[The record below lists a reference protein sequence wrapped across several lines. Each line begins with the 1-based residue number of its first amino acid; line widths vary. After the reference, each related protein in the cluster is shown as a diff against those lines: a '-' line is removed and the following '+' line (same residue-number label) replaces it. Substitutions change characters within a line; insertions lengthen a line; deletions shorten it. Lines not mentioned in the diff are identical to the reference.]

1 MIYSQLWHNPKM
13 ITWPTPLP
21 TLIDGNFM
29 LRPWALDDAPRV
41 HELCQDP
48 LIQEYTTI
56 PVPYEL
62 HHATAFVEAQQKSD
76 DHTQISFAGVLDG
89 EVVLSISLHSIAE
102 FDHICELGYWL
113 APEARGAGLAAKA
126 ARMITD
132 FGFAIGFRRISAIVL
147 PENPASQKTLLN
159 AGFELENVVRQG
171 MTRRD
176 GTQTDAVLF
185 ARFPS
190 VTISD

>member
-1 MIYSQLWHNPKM
+1 MWHNPEM
-13 ITWPTPLP
+13 ITWHSPLP
-21 TLIDGNFM
+21 TLMDGNFL
-29 LRPWALDDAPRV
+29 LRPWQLDDAQAV
-41 HELCQDP
+41 FELCQDP

-56 PVPYEL
+56 PVPYTFE
-62 HHATAFVEAQQKSD
+62 HATGFVTRHTNSD
-76 DHTQISFAGVLDG
+76 DRTAIAFAGVLDG
-89 EVVLSISLHSIAE
+89 EVVMSISLHSIAE

-113 APEARGAGLAAKA
+113 SPNARGAGLAAKG

-132 FGFAIGFRRISAIVL
+132 YGFSVGFRRISAIVL

-185 ARFPS
+185 AKFPA
-190 VTISD
+190 VTISDK

>member
-1 MIYSQLWHNPKM
+1 M
-13 ITWPTPLP
+13 ITWMNPLP
-21 TLIDGNFM
+21 TLMDGNFL
-29 LRPWALDDAPRV
+29 LRPWTLEDAPRV

-62 HHATAFVEAQQKSD
+62 SHATEWMKARVNLD
-76 DHTQISFAGVLDG
+76 DRTSISFAGVLDG

-113 APEARGAGLAAKA
+113 APDARGAGLASKA
-126 ARMITD
+126 VRMVTD
-132 FGFAIGFRRISAIVL
+132 FGFSIGFRRISAIVL

-185 ARFPS
+185 AKFPPT
-190 VTISD
+190 VLDVETN